1 MRKAALHNL
10 GCKVNSYET
19 EAMQQLLEEAGY
31 EIVPFAEGA
40 DVYII
45 NTCSVT
51 NIADRKSRQML
62 HRAKKMNPQAVVVA
76 AGCYVQSAGEAL
88 KLDEAV
94 DLVIGNNKKTE
105 LVRILDDYFT
115 SEDHTVEETVIDIGA
130 AKDYEALTIKRIAD
144 HTRAFIKVT
153 DGCNQFC
160 SYCIIPYTR
169 GRVRSRKLEDVRA
182 EILAAVDRGMK
193 VNLYLED
200 WSNGMRRSPDYVYAM
215 LDGLAD
221 APVSRFMCPDTL
233 GVLDPYD
240 TERFCRDL
248 VERYPSLHF
257 DFHAHNDYDLAVAN
271 TAAAVRAGFHGVHV
285 TVNGLGE
292 RAGNAPLSSAV
303 AVLHDRLGRTTG
315 IDETKINRVSRT
327 VESYTGIR
335 IPANRPIVGA
345 SVFTQCAGIHADG
358 DSKNNLYFNEL
369 LPERFGRVRE
379 YALGKTSGK
388 ANIMKNL
395 ETLGIDLDE
404 ASMRKVTERV
414 VELSDK
420 KELVT
425 AEDLPY
431 IIADVLRY
439 DLAENPVRILNYSL
453 SLAQGLHPA
462 ASLKIEINGREY
474 EQTSAGDGQYDA
486 FMRALRQIYEH
497 QLRREFP
504 MLRNYTVSI
513 PPGGRTDAFVQTI
526 ITWEMGGKVFKTRG
540 LDADQTEAAIKATIK
555 MLNIIE
561 TNYND
566 HEC

>member
-1 MRKAALHNL
+1 MLPPVEIMDTTLRDGEQTSGVSFNAREKLSIARL
-10 GCKVNSYET
+10 
-19 EAMQQLLEEAGY
+19 LLEELRVSRIEIASARVSQGEQEAVRRIAEWAASKGY
-31 EIVPFAEGA
+31 
-40 DVYII
+40 
-45 NTCSVT
+45 S
-51 NIADRKSRQML
+51 DRIEALGFIDGGISL
-62 HRAKKMNPQAVVVA
+62 DWLGD
-76 AGCYVQSAGEAL
+76 AGCRVVNLLTKGSL
-88 KLDEAV
+88 KHCREQLRRTPEEHLGDIRATIDKAV
-94 DLVIGNNKKTE
+94 
-105 LVRILDDYFT
+105 
-115 SEDHTVEETVIDIGA
+115 A
-130 AKDYEALTIKRIAD
+130 
-144 HTRAFIKVT
+144 
-153 DGCNQFC
+153 
-160 SYCIIPYTR
+160 
-169 GRVRSRKLEDVRA
+169 
-182 EILAAVDRGMK
+182 RGMR
-193 VNLYLED
+193 VNIYLED
-200 WSNGMRRSPDYVYAM
+200 WSNGMQHSPEYVYAM
-215 LDGLAD
+215 LDALAD
-221 APVSRFMCPDTL
+221 APVQRFMCPDTL
-233 GVLDPYD
+233 GVLDPYA
-240 TERFCRDL
+240 TERFCGDL
-248 VERYPSLHF
+248 VRRYPRLRF

-271 TAAAVRAGFHGVHV
+271 TAAAVKAGFHGVHV

-292 RAGNAPLSSAV
+292 RAGNAPLSSTV
-303 AVLHDRLGRTTG
+303 AVLHDRLHRATG
-315 IDETKINRVSRT
+315 IDETKINHVSRM
-327 VESYTGIR
+327 VETYTGIR
-335 IPANRPIVGA
+335 IPANRPIVGE

-358 DSKNNLYFNEL
+358 DNKNNLYFNEL

-404 ASMRKVTERV
+404 ASMRKVT
-414 VELSDK
+414 
-420 KELVT
+420 
-425 AEDLPY
+425 
-431 IIADVLRY
+431 
-439 DLAENPVRILNYSL
+439 ENPVRILNYSL